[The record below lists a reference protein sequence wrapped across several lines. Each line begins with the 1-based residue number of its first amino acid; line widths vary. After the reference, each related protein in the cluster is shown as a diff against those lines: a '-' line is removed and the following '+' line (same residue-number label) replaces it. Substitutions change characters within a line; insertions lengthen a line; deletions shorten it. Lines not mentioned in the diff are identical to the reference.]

1 MISEEGYVTIRTLS
15 SGKIYK
21 RTDGI
26 LVLRQMPER
35 DDVTVSELKEQLDT
49 FIEIQKGE
57 HSPLLVV
64 VDKLKKLENEEKRF
78 LISTLEKFSNK
89 VGVVA
94 KTPMPTFIFN
104 ILFYLSN
111 SPVPC
116 KVFDNEEEALT
127 WLSKK

>member
-1 MISEEGYVTIRTLS
+1 MSQEEGYSIVRTLS

-26 LVLRQMPER
+26 LVLRQMPDR
-35 DDVTVSELKEQLDT
+35 DIVTVDELKEQLDT

-64 VDKLKKLENEEKRF
+64 VDKLKKLENDEKRF
-78 LISTLEKFSNK
+78 LISTIEKFASK

-94 KTPMPTFIFN
+94 KTPIPAFIFN
-104 ILFYLSN
+104 VLFYLSN

-116 KVFDNEEEALT
+116 KVFNNEAEALA
-127 WLSKK
+127 WLGKK